1 MKKVIMSLVFV
12 LVCFFGT
19 AQFDYNA
26 IYKSD
31 SKDGKSN
38 YFRIYNDGLIVM
50 VTTTDD
56 LSSVKNY
63 FNRENNDVVVS
74 KAQSNIKEGIRAS
87 FTIEIDG
94 QKFNCI
100 AVINGETVS
109 ITRMGP
115 GATKT
120 VEDFK
125 LVK

>member
-1 MKKVIMSLVFV
+1 MKKLLTSLVFIFI
-12 LVCFFGT
+12 CFIGS
-19 AQFDYNA
+19 AQFDYTA
-26 IYKSD
+26 IYKSE
-31 SKDGKSN
+31 SKDGKTS

-63 FNRENNDVVVS
+63 FNRENSDVVVV
-74 KAQSNIKEGIRAS
+74 KAQSNIKDGIKAS

-100 AVINGETVS
+100 AVISGDTVS

-115 GATKT
+115 GASKSM
-120 VEDFK
+120 EDFK